1 MENSILKIFDS
12 AFEMIL
18 IFKKEPYSGAHISW
32 HELFLA
38 KNQGNYQ
45 NFDPS
50 LMPTLFNILLTL
62 QFHILFNI
70 PSYLID
76 PTLLFALN
84 DDLYPEFRIPKA
96 ELKNLSPT

>member
-1 MENSILKIFDS
+1 
-12 AFEMIL
+12 
-18 IFKKEPYSGAHISW
+18 
-32 HELFLA
+32 
-38 KNQGNYQ
+38 
-45 NFDPS
+45 
-50 LMPTLFNILLTL
+50 MPTLFNILLTL

-96 ELKNLSPT
+96 ELLQLKLTPIICLMNFINKKVGNPKN